1 LRPHSE
7 FFIAVGI
14 VAPAQQQK
22 ELRMNID
29 HQELAVVITSP
40 NESLDRTVKL
50 DDADALR
57 KLKKRVTNI
66 LNDAIE
72 SAQATNASV
81 EP

>member
-1 LRPHSE
+1 
-7 FFIAVGI
+7 
-14 VAPAQQQK
+14 
-22 ELRMNID
+22 MNID
-29 HQELAVVITSP
+29 QQEIAVVITSP

-50 DDADALR
+50 SDADALK

-66 LNDAIE
+66 LNDAID

>member
-1 LRPHSE
+1 MTSPNE
-7 FFIAVGI
+7 I
-14 VAPAQQQK
+14 
-22 ELRMNID
+22 
-29 HQELAVVITSP
+29 AVVITSP
-40 NESLDRTVKL
+40 NESLERAVKL

-72 SAQATNASV
+72 SAVTADASV